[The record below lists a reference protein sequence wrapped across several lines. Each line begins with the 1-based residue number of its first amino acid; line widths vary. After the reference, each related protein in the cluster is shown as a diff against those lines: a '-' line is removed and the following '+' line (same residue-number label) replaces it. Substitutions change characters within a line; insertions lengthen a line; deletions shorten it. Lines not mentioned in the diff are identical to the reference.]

1 MGPDLLG
8 QREWLLR
15 NANRFD
21 VAIFMTYLYSTTT
34 SGLPALAR
42 VLPTVLQPTAH
53 DEPPFRIG
61 VMDPVFRLAD
71 AMLFFTPEE
80 QAVVEKRFGF
90 SPAGAVVGMGI
101 GLDQVGDPR
110 KFRSRYS
117 LGDSEYLLYA
127 GRVDPMKGA
136 IELADFFI
144 AFKNRNPGPL
154 KLVVA
159 GEQLVSLP
167 EHPDIVFTGFL
178 DEGLKHDA
186 LAGALALAQPSYF
199 ESFSIVLCESW
210 VQGRPALV
218 QAGCEVLA
226 GQARRSGGAVPYRGF
241 AEFEAALLRLL
252 QDPDGAAEMGRR
264 GREYVES
271 NYEWGTV
278 IDGVEAVVEDA
289 LRLFAQRR
297 ATSA

>member
-1 MGPDLLG
+1 
-8 QREWLLR
+8 
-15 NANRFD
+15 
-21 VAIFMTYLYSTTT
+21 
-34 SGLPALAR
+34 
-42 VLPTVLQPTAH
+42 
-53 DEPPFRIG
+53 
-61 VMDPVFRLAD
+61 
-71 AMLFFTPEE
+71 
-80 QAVVEKRFGF
+80 
-90 SPAGAVVGMGI
+90 
-101 GLDQVGDPR
+101 
-110 KFRSRYS
+110 
-117 LGDSEYLLYA
+117 
-127 GRVDPMKGA
+127 MKGA